1 MATWS
6 NSKTTLKVSSD
17 EGGVTKPSPLELL
30 RIENPLFQLA
40 TGNADLPSSED
51 LFVAQGGADTRRF
64 PRASAAL
71 PADSLAAVHRLL
83 SPEQSTIEIGGGQST
98 VVFAS
103 TVARHVCVNPDRTAN
118 ELVREF
124 LERHGIWRDNVEFL
138 GESSD
143 TALPGLEAPGGFDV
157 ALMDGNHSF
166 PFPMLDWHF
175 IDRHLHRGSTLIVDN
190 VEINAVRILT
200 EYLDGEPA
208 YRLIERVRESHRYDC
223 YIYEKV
229 RDRVVSGWNAQAINR
244 TTLASLCLDA
254 SLTAMWK
261 PLQRIKRRIL
271 SN

>member
-1 MATWS
+1 M
-6 NSKTTLKVSSD
+6 NNH
-17 EGGVTKPSPLELL
+17 SPLELL
-30 RIENPLFQLA
+30 RRENPLFQLA
-40 TGNADLPSSED
+40 TGNPELPSSED
-51 LFVAQGGADTRRF
+51 LFAAQGGSDTRRF
-64 PRASAAL
+64 ARASAAL
-71 PADSLAAVHRLL
+71 PADSLEAVHALL
-83 SPEQSTIEIGGGQST
+83 GPDQSTIEIGGGQST

-103 TVARHVCVNPDRTAN
+103 TVARHLCVNPDRTAN

-124 LERHGIWRDNVEFL
+124 LEQHGLWRDNVTFL

-143 TALPGLEAPGGFDV
+143 TALPGLEAQEGFDV

-175 IDRHLHRGSTLIVDN
+175 LDRHLGRGSRLIVDN

-208 YRLIERVRESHRYDC
+208 YRLIEKVRGSHRYDC
-223 YIYEKV
+223 HIYEKV

-244 TTLASLCLDA
+244 TTLAGLCLDA

-261 PLQRIKRRIL
+261 PLQRIKRRL
-271 SN
+271 FAA